1 MKIEVSIGEIVDKL
15 SILHIKRENISDE
28 EKLKN
33 VITEYNYL
41 LNVVEKE
48 LSISTDSGLY
58 LELLNINKELWSIE
72 DDIRDL
78 ERNKDFG
85 DSFIELA
92 RSVYFTNDRRAKVKK
107 DINLLYGS
115 ELIEEKSYTSYD

>member
-1 MKIEVSIGEIVDKL
+1 MKIEVSVGEIVDKL